1 MKLYEVTNG
10 YLGNS
15 YTRVYV
21 IAEDEDGAENIARER
36 YKEYTKETGCYEEEF
51 YKDLKVECICE
62 DTNKKWCSEVY
73 DD

>member
-1 MKLYEVTNG
+1 MKVYEVANG
-10 YLGNS
+10 YVGNS

-21 IAEDEDGAENIARER
+21 IAKDDDEAENIARKK
-36 YKEYTKETGCYEEEF
+36 YKEYAKETGCYGEDF

-62 DTNKKWCSEVY
+62 DTTKEWCSEMY